1 MHTHNRP
8 WAILMACTSQ
18 AKSVISLLS
27 GAAIDYNR
35 LRFFPSYP
43 MNVVDYK
50 IYALSQSIFFQHF
63 GESLMNNLQWLDE
76 VKFNPQGLVPAIA
89 QHHQTGR
96 VLMVAWMNREALA
109 LTAEKNQAV
118 YFSRSRN
125 KLWHKGEESGHFQ
138 TVHEIRLDCDADVII
153 LQIEQQG
160 GIACH
165 TGRESCF
172 YRKLTANGWE
182 IVDAQLKDPSQI
194 YAAPSSNPHSQ
205 VMNASTAQSEQVDV
219 LSYLAKMMIERKQAD
234 PDSSYVAK
242 LYHKGLNKILEKVGE
257 ESVETIIAAKDFKS
271 EASLDN
277 QNDLIYEVAD
287 LWFHTIVMLGYFDL
301 EPQLVLNELARRQGL
316 SGLLEKANRQH

>member
-1 MHTHNRP
+1 
-8 WAILMACTSQ
+8 
-18 AKSVISLLS
+18 
-27 GAAIDYNR
+27 
-35 LRFFPSYP
+35 
-43 MNVVDYK
+43 
-50 IYALSQSIFFQHF
+50 
-63 GESLMNNLQWLDE
+63 MNNLQWLDE
-76 VKFNPQGLVPAIA
+76 VKFNEQGLVPAIA

-125 KLWHKGEESGHFQ
+125 KLWHKGEESEHFQ

-153 LQIEQQG
+153 LQIEQHG

-182 IVDAQLKDPSQI
+182 ILDAQLKDPNQI
-194 YAAPSSNPHSQ
+194 YGKQAANAHTQAMSQ
-205 VMNASTAQSEQVDV
+205 SKAQAEQVEV
-219 LSYLAKMMIERKQAD
+219 LAYLGQMMSERKTAN

-257 ESVETIIAAKDFKS
+257 ETVEAIIAAKDFNT
-271 EASLDN
+271 EAN
-277 QNDLIYEVAD
+277 ANNKNDLIYEVAD
-287 LWFHTIVMLGYFDL
+287 LWFHSIVMLGYFDI
-301 EPQLVLNELARRQGL
+301 EPQVVLNELARRQGL
-316 SGLLEKANRQH
+316 SGLVEKANRSH

>member
-1 MHTHNRP
+1 
-8 WAILMACTSQ
+8 
-18 AKSVISLLS
+18 
-27 GAAIDYNR
+27 
-35 LRFFPSYP
+35 
-43 MNVVDYK
+43 
-50 IYALSQSIFFQHF
+50 
-63 GESLMNNLQWLDE
+63 MNNVQWLDE
-76 VKFNPQGLVPAIA
+76 VKFNEQGLIPAIA

-96 VLMVAWMNREALA
+96 VLMVAWMNRESLT

-118 YFSRSRN
+118 YFSRSRQ

-138 TVHEIRLDCDADVII
+138 TVHEIRLDCDADVIV
-153 LQIEQQG
+153 LQIEQHG

-194 YAAPSSNPHSQ
+194 YADKSVHSHNPHTLA
-205 VMNASTAQSEQVDV
+205 MNASTAQSEQVEV
-219 LSYLAKMMIERKQAD
+219 LDYLGQMMTERKAAD

-257 ESVETIIAAKDFKS
+257 ESIETVIAAKDFKA
-271 EASLDN
+271 EATADN
-277 QNDLIYEVAD
+277 KNDLIYEVAD

-316 SGLLEKANRQH
+316 SGLVEKANRQH